1 MKIITVLLLVSFSC
15 FSQIEN
21 NLLLHY
27 KFDGNTNDESV
38 NGFDGIS
45 NNITYTTDRFDNA
58 NSAAYF
64 NGVDSFI
71 DMPNTADLKPQL
83 PVSFSFWI
91 KYDSSDYHHQEVFNT
106 SFEEDISSGIYFN
119 SQVSTGN
126 YAVNFGDGSPYYNP
140 SARRTYT
147 SNSQIENNKW
157 IHVIVIAKA
166 ALDMEIYIDCQ
177 EHGGTYSG
185 DGDDLFYSLSPGS
198 IGRNDRNLYVP
209 ANYFKGALDD
219 FQYWDRALDQNEIF
233 EICGALSTSD
243 FSANTF
249 IVYPN
254 PAQNTLYI
262 QSGSHTDF
270 HLNIYDNMGRN
281 ILSTHST
288 DIMDIKHLSNGLYF
302 LEFISENT
310 KQTKKL
316 IVNR

>member
-126 YAVNFGDGSPYYNP
+126 YAV
-140 SARRTYT
+140 
-147 SNSQIENNKW
+147 
-157 IHVIVIAKA
+157 IHPI
-166 ALDMEIYIDCQ
+166 
-177 EHGGTYSG
+177 
-185 DGDDLFYSLSPGS
+185 
-198 IGRNDRNLYVP
+198 R
-209 ANYFKGALDD
+209 
-219 FQYWDRALDQNEIF
+219 
-233 EICGALSTSD
+233 
-243 FSANTF
+243 FS
-249 IVYPN
+249 Y
-254 PAQNTLYI
+254 
-262 QSGSHTDF
+262 
-270 HLNIYDNMGRN
+270 
-281 ILSTHST
+281 
-288 DIMDIKHLSNGLYF
+288 
-302 LEFISENT
+302 
-310 KQTKKL
+310 
-316 IVNR
+316 